1 MRGDG
6 DAAKSVDVLYDV
18 TRVTG
23 ERVRRFRKSERE
35 QVAVSGTD
43 LDGVNVEHPV
53 AIVRQIGRARR
64 VAVVGHDHELQAG
77 ARGRSQYLVDRS
89 GAVRS
94 VRMNVDDTTDRRLQT
109 LPEWWQ
115 FTRRT
120 RKRR

>member
-1 MRGDG
+1 MGTR
-6 DAAKSVDVLYDV
+6 SRSLVDDFKV
-18 TRVTG
+18 TTRSYSGTG
-23 ERVRRFRKSERE
+23 LRKSERD

-43 LDGVNVEHPV
+43 LDGVHVEHPI

-77 ARGRSQYLVDRS
+77 ARGGSQYLVDGS

-109 LPEWWQ
+109 RPKRWQ

-120 RKRR
+120 RKGR